1 MCLCF
6 LFKGE
11 KQRLSFLRLLY
22 HEPEYALLDEF
33 TSSVDQTTEQL
44 MYERLQRSGCSYM
57 SIAHRDTVRRFHTLE
72 IRFKN
77 ENTTTNNNNN
87 NINSVNSNGISY
99 EIVQIPEITTIE
111 CWSILIF

>member
-1 MCLCF
+1 MIYECVC

-77 ENTTTNNNNN
+77 ENNTTNNSNNS
-87 NINSVNSNGISY
+87 NSVNSNGSSY

-111 CWSILIF
+111 C